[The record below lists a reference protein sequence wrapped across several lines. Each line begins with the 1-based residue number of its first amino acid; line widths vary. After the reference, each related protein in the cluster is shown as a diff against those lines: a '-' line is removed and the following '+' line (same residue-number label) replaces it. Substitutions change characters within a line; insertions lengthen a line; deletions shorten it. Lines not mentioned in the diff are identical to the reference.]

1 MGQDCQKIVEEFW
14 AAFGRHDLEG
24 ALGYLTDDC
33 EHDDKPV
40 GVNRGK
46 DAIRDFFAPQ
56 MESMV
61 SFRAELG
68 ETLVVGNVVMNE
80 RVDFVELKGGRK
92 AALPV
97 MGSFYIQ
104 DGKIAIWRD
113 YYDMASFKK
122 QIS

>member
-1 MGQDCQKIVEEFW
+1 
-14 AAFGRHDLEG
+14 
-24 ALGYLTDDC
+24 
-33 EHDDKPV
+33 
-40 GVNRGK
+40 
-46 DAIRDFFAPQ
+46 

-80 RVDFVELKGGRK
+80 RVDFVELKGGKK

-113 YYDMASFKK
+113 YYDMESFKK